1 MRESE
6 TLRGWEGAL
15 ERWLAPFL
23 SALGREAQRRWA
35 PVYLKGLILPGER
48 KSVEPL
54 AARVAPGGTEQLH
67 HFIGGSPWATGP
79 LEAVLAEEADALVGG
94 PEAVLGID
102 DPALPRRGKH
112 WVGVARQYCGCLG
125 KRANCQVL
133 VSLPLARG
141 EVPVPVGLRLFL
153 PDEWTADPGRCAR
166 AGVPEEHRRALAKP
180 EIALEEVDRVIA
192 AGVRFG
198 RVLADAGYGAGAA
211 FRRGLSA
218 RGLLWAVGV
227 LKVQNVYPAAV
238 GPLWPTAAGGRP
250 RKHPVPSE
258 APVAA
263 EAALAGVAW
272 RRVSWRRGTK
282 GPLAAEFA
290 ALRVRPAEGEQLRN
304 GRHPPGEGWERSS
317 QRAGRRASR
326 LGRAEVLPLEPAGGR
341 DARGAGGP
349 DQGPL
354 GVRAGAPAAQGGA
367 GARPLRGPLLDRP
380 APARAH
386 GDARLLLPPAPAAEG
401 TGEKAKPDRRGRR
414 RGRACPR
421 SAGGCSRPS
430 TSRSPAARAAGLTS
444 GHCCRPEC
452 PGSARWWTLRC
463 PDRCCVGAGIAAGAP
478 KRSARFAGRQE
489 RPACRWRRWRGR
501 AMALCQAAPSQV
513 LEQHR

>member
-67 HFIGGSPWATGP
+67 HFIGGSPRATGP

-94 PEAVLGID
+94 PEAVLVID
-102 DPALPRRGKH
+102 DTALPKQGKH
-112 WVGVARQYCGCLG
+112 SVGVARQYCGCLG

-133 VSLPLARG
+133 VSLTLPRG

-166 AGVPEEHRRALAKP
+166 AGVPEAHRRPLAKP

-218 RGLLWAVGV
+218 RGLIWAVGV

-238 GPLWPTAAGGRP
+238 GLLWPTAARGRP
-250 RKHPVPSE
+250 RKHPMPSE

-263 EAALAGVAW
+263 EAMLAGAAW
-272 RRVSWRRGTK
+272 RRISWRHGTK

-290 ALRVRPAEGEQLRN
+290 ARRVRPAEGAQLRD
-304 GRHPPGEGWERSS
+304 GRHLPGDEVWLVGEH
-317 QRAGRRASR
+317 RASGERKYYLANLPAATPLEELAATIKARWVCEQAHQQLKEELGLDHFEGRSWTGLHRHGRMTMIAFAFLQHLR
-326 LGRAEVLPLEPAGGR
+326 LGARGKKRCRLTGTAAPA
-341 DARGAGGP
+341 DPARGAAHAR
-349 DQGPL
+349 
-354 GVRAGAPAAQGGA
+354 RAAL
-367 GARPLRGPLLDRP
+367 ARPDPLPALRLPARP
-380 APARAH
+380 APAR
-386 GDARLLLPPAPAAEG
+386 
-401 TGEKAKPDRRGRR
+401 
-414 RGRACPR
+414 
-421 SAGGCSRPS
+421 
-430 TSRSPAARAAGLTS
+430 
-444 GHCCRPEC
+444 
-452 PGSARWWTLRC
+452 
-463 PDRCCVGAGIAAGAP
+463 
-478 KRSARFAGRQE
+478 
-489 RPACRWRRWRGR
+489 
-501 AMALCQAAPSQV
+501 
-513 LEQHR
+513 